1 MSLQSEVGVSLEAG
15 DIGWVRFRL
24 RVGGA
29 EFAHEV
35 SDLTDALGDLLRAT
49 LQIVCGGVA
58 SECVF
63 DLEPG
68 DLTLR
73 LERGHDLNSA
83 DGVRITITE
92 AGGGRAQAEVFIVD
106 CASET
111 LGEAV
116 GTLADDIFR
125 RGPDA
130 FHERWDRPFP
140 MRAHAALRQ
149 ALATPGM

>member
-1 MSLQSEVGVSLEAG
+1 MSIRSEVGISLEAG
-15 DIGWVRFRL
+15 EIGWVRLHL

-29 EFAHEV
+29 EFAHDV
-35 SDLTDALGDLLRAT
+35 GDLTDALGDLLRAT

-73 LERGHDLNSA
+73 LERGHDLRSA
-83 DGVRITITE
+83 DAVRITLTE
-92 AGGGRAQAEVFIVD
+92 GGGGRATTEVFLVD

-116 GTLADDIFR
+116 SALADDLFK
-125 RGPDA
+125 RGPAA
-130 FHERWDRPFP
+130 FHNRWERPFP
-140 MRAHAALRQ
+140 ERAHAALRQ
-149 ALATPGM
+149 ALATPGV